1 MGWVIAWLLIA
12 IFLGTGVTGV
22 SFPLLYGFF
31 ISTVLVGFCWILNWF
46 IGGVID
52 ELFGRRG

>member
-22 SFPLLYGFF
+22 SFPLLYSFF